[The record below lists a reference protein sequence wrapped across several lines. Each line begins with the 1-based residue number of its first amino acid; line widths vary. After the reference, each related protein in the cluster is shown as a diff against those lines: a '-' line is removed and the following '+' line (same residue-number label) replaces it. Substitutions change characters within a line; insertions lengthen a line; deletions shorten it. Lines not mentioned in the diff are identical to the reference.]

1 MLSTLALVAVLVA
14 ALTLGTRAVLRA
26 RDDRA
31 AISELARWT
40 LCAVAGGIALG
51 HVLSPQFVLWLL
63 PFPVLVA
70 GRRGVVLTAL
80 TAVALVLTL
89 EEFPGRYWAY
99 ATGFD
104 GGATALV
111 LVRDLVLVAIA
122 VAAAVPG
129 PPVRAVAGRSR
140 SPSHAPS

>member
-1 MLSTLALVAVLVA
+1 MLN
-14 ALTLGTRAVLRA
+14 A

-40 LCAVAGGIALG
+40 LCAVAGGVALG

-70 GRRGVVLTAL
+70 GRRGVLLTAL
-80 TAVALVLTL
+80 TAVAFVLTL
-89 EEFPGRYWAY
+89 EEFPGRYWEY

-104 GGATALV
+104 GGVTALV

-129 PPVRAVAGRSR
+129 PSVRAVAGRSR
-140 SPSHAPS
+140 SPSHVPS